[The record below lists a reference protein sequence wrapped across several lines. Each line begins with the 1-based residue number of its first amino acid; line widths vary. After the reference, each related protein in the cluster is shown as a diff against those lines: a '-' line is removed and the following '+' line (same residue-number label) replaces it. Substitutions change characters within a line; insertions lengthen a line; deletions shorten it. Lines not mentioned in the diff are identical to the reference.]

1 MSFIS
6 KFFFNREDPEP
17 HIVHEDVPLST
28 IVRWFIYDTALAE
41 ENKIADLLG
50 LNPVSEEG
58 EVMERTESDYRLDNI
73 ELLMPFLEQMADI
86 SANVLATVQ
95 MSESEEA
102 TEEDL
107 DLMARVYKVL
117 AISSLIG
124 TFSIATRLGIIVPT
138 GIASEA
144 RKMEDF
150 DE

>member
-1 MSFIS
+1 MSFLS
-6 KFFFNREDPEP
+6 RFFGKDEYEP
-17 HIVHEDVPLST
+17 HIVHEDVPMST
-28 IVRWFIYDTALAE
+28 LVRWFIYDTALAE

-58 EVMERTESDYRLDNI
+58 EAMEISESDTRLENI
-73 ELLMPFLEQMADI
+73 ELLMPFLENMADI
-86 SANVLATVQ
+86 SANVLATIQ
-95 MSESEEA
+95 MSEAEDA
-102 TEEDL
+102 TIQDL
-107 DLMARVYKVL
+107 ELMSRVYKVL

-144 RKMEDF
+144 RQMEGF

>member
-1 MSFIS
+1 MSFMD
-6 KFFFNREDPEP
+6 KFFFKRDPEP
-17 HIVHEDVPLST
+17 EIVHEDVPLST

-41 ENKIADLLG
+41 ENKVADLLG

-58 EVMERTESDYRLDNI
+58 DVMERDESDNRLDNI
-73 ELLMPFLEQMADI
+73 EFLMPFLEQMADI
-86 SANVLATVQ
+86 SANVLATIQ
-95 MSESEEA
+95 MSDSEEA
-102 TEEDL
+102 TEDDL
-107 DLMARVYKVL
+107 DLMAKVYKIL